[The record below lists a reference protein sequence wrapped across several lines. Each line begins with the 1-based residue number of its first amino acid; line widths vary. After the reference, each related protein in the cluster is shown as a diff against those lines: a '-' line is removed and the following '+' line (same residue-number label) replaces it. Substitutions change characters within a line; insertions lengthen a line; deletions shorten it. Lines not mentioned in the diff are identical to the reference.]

1 MNQTDWRQLH
11 GDAFEGV
18 RVLVTGGAGFIGSH
32 VVEALASLG
41 ARTLVLDNLVGGER
55 QNIEAFRPEFVEGSI
70 LDESRLKACVRDCRY
85 VFHLAALGSVPHR
98 VEQPMEYHEVDAT
111 GTLKVLEAARR
122 AGVQRVMYSAS
133 SSAYG
138 DSEELPKRETMP
150 PMPRSPYASAKLAGE
165 AYMSA
170 YAGCYGIDTVSLR
183 YFNIFGPRQN
193 PNSAYAAVIAAF
205 AKAIMSGHPPT
216 IFGDGEQSRDFT
228 FVHNAVHA
236 NLLAA
241 RSGRPIDGEVVNVAC
256 GIRISVNELAPMMCE
271 LFNRPDLKPVHVPER
286 AGDVKHSQAD
296 LGRARQLLHYEPI
309 VDFRAGMAATV
320 AWYQQS
326 LGTG

>member
-1 MNQTDWRQLH
+1 MNLTDWKKLH
-11 GDAFEGV
+11 GDAFKGA

-32 VVEALASLG
+32 IVEALSALG
-41 ARTLVLDNLVGGER
+41 ARILVLDNLVGGDR
-55 QNIEAFRPEFVEGSI
+55 TNIDRFKPEFVSGSI
-70 LDESRLKACVRDCRY
+70 LDEKLLDKCARDCRY
-85 VFHLAALGSVPHR
+85 IFHLAALGSVPHS
-98 VEQPMEYHEVDAT
+98 VEKPVEYHDVDAT
-111 GTLKVLEAARR
+111 GTLRVLEAARR
-122 AGVQRVMYSAS
+122 ARVQRVIYSAS

-138 DSEELPKRETMP
+138 DSQELPKRETMAP
-150 PMPRSPYASAKLAGE
+150 NPRSPYASAKLAGE

-170 YAGCYGIDTVSLR
+170 YAGCYDIDTVSLR

-205 AKAIMSGHPPT
+205 AKAIMAGKAPT

-241 RSGRPIDGEVVNVAC
+241 RCEKPLGGDVVNVAC
-256 GIRISVNELAPMMCE
+256 GIRVSVNELAPMMCDM
-271 LFNRPDLKPVHVPER
+271 FGRADLKPIHAPER

-296 LGRARQLLHYEPI
+296 LTKARQSLGYEPI
-309 VDFRAGMAATV
+309 VDFRTGLAATV
-320 AWYQQS
+320 DWYRQS
-326 LGTG
+326 LSR